1 MSFDQYF
8 TESLFTQT
16 TTIPSFF
23 PVSIPNMIHK
33 LIFPTIRL
41 TSPLYCFASKS
52 KTYLFFILT
61 NAAFF
66 ANYRAYGNERMK
78 SDIKMHLLPL
88 NMSR

>member
-16 TTIPSFF
+16 TAIPSFF

-33 LIFPTIRL
+33 LLFYTINWP
-41 TSPLYCFASKS
+41 PLCYFATKS
-52 KTYLFFILT
+52 KTYLVFILT

-66 ANYRAYGNERMK
+66 ANYRVYGNERIE

-88 NMSR
+88 FATR